1 MQGLITVIKF
11 TIKDMVQRKSF
22 IISNIIIL
30 GLIILMFNIPNILKK
45 VMGDSENSKQIIQII
60 DVDNVFEGTL
70 ENLKNMN
77 LSYDIKISS
86 KNLEFDK
93 IKEEIQNG
101 EIDNAIIIE
110 KKDEKINIQYIV
122 KNLAMNSEM
131 PQDLE
136 NAISSLYSGL
146 QISKLGL
153 TQEQLRSIQPD
164 FNFEVK
170 QAETQEVK
178 GNIYTMMLL
187 SIVLFYAIY
196 FCAYQVSSSI
206 TTEKTSKIIETLVTS
221 TEPKTIVLGKTIGI
235 GIVGV
240 LQIIAIALTAIV
252 SKTLFLEEGALDE
265 IVDFS
270 TITPFLGCITIIYFI
285 LGYAFFAM
293 LYALTGSTVS
303 KPEDVQ
309 SANTPVALISVIGFY
324 LAYFTMMNPT
334 SELNKIAAIL
344 PISSPFCMPFRVMM
358 EIATGPEI
366 LGSIVILVI
375 TTILVAIFSIKIY
388 SKAIFNYG
396 SRVKIKEL
404 LRNEKKGARKKSDLT
419 CAIARKKSD
428 LTCACTEKKR
438 SHVCKERK
446 EIMKRKENLIWGV
459 VFIII
464 GLIIGLKVL
473 GIINIDI
480 FFDGWWSLFIIIP
493 STISIVKNI
502 RDIGAYIWLV
512 IGVALLLSA
521 QEILDMEIVGKLIFP
536 AVLVA
541 IGIGMI
547 FKDSKLEKA
556 KENEEYYATFS
567 GEKLNFEGDTFNGA
581 SLNAIFGGID
591 LNLKKADIK
600 NETNINTTS
609 VFGGINIFVPD
620 NVNVEIKST
629 SLFGG
634 VTNKV
639 ENKENQPTIKI
650 RAFCLFGG
658 VEVK

>member
-11 TIKDMVQRKSF
+11 TIKDMAQRKSF

-110 KKDEKINIQYIV
+110 KKDEKIKIQYIV

-252 SKTLFLEEGALDE
+252 SKTLFLEEGALDG

-404 LRNEKKGARKKSDLT
+404 LRNEKKGARKKSVLK
-419 CAIARKKSD
+419 CAILHRKKAISN
-428 LTCACTEKKR
+428 
-438 SHVCKERK
+438 VQERK

-493 STISIVKNI
+493 SAISIIKNI
-502 RDIGAYIWLV
+502 RDIGAYIWLA

-521 QEILDMEIVGKLIFP
+521 QGILDMEMVGKLIFP

-541 IGIGMI
+541 IGVGMI

-567 GEKLNFEGDTFNGA
+567 GEKLNFEGNTFNGA

-591 LNLKKADIK
+591 LNLKKADIT
-600 NETNINTTS
+600 NETNINATS

-650 RAFCLFGG
+650 RTFCLFGG